1 MKEFLHRIKLTRR
14 RKQAIIILSDL
25 ACILLSAMLA
35 AWMVAYYVQTNF
47 FAYGFIALAYFLA
60 YTALSFYHHNFSGIV
75 RFFNIRDARSLIL
88 TNLFA
93 SGVSFILGN
102 LVLRAVS
109 NRYIFLLTVFAVGLM
124 ILSRI
129 LWKTYID
136 WKNLVNA
143 GRQEDAPRLLLVGA
157 GEGANIFIENFAKH
171 PDRFSIIGLV
181 DDDPNKQST
190 YLRGVPILGV
200 IDDLPKIIP
209 SRRIE
214 TITITAPSLSSDKV
228 EQVLRYGNE
237 YGASVN
243 QMPEAER
250 VLSGEYKMQM
260 KEIDIADLLGRKEIR
275 LDDQPVIDAIGGK
288 VIMVTGGGGSIG
300 SEICR
305 QVLKFGPSK
314 LYFVGHGENS
324 IYQLDQELSQM
335 NLSHIQTIP
344 VIADIQDKEHMVEIM
359 NLYQPDIVYHAAA
372 HKHVPMMEY
381 NPTEAVRNN
390 VYGTY
395 NVAYAASKA
404 GVERFVMISTDKAN
418 NPPNI
423 MGATKRIAEMI
434 VTGMDKES
442 KTTFSAVRFGN
453 VLGSRGSVIP
463 LFKKQIAA
471 GGPITVTHPEMRR
484 YFMTIPEASRLVIQA
499 SALAEGGEL
508 FILNMGK
515 EVYIKDLARKMIALS
530 GYREEEIPIVY
541 TGIRPGEKLYETLI
555 MEDEVTDKKIDENIF
570 VGKVKN
576 KSLEEI
582 KTFVEGL
589 DLSGKDNRLTDK
601 VTEFVHRDAKD
612 SADN

>member
-1 MKEFLHRIKLTRR
+1 
-14 RKQAIIILSDL
+14 
-25 ACILLSAMLA
+25 
-35 AWMVAYYVQTNF
+35 
-47 FAYGFIALAYFLA
+47 
-60 YTALSFYHHNFSGIV
+60 
-75 RFFNIRDARSLIL
+75 
-88 TNLFA
+88 
-93 SGVSFILGN
+93 
-102 LVLRAVS
+102 
-109 NRYIFLLTVFAVGLM
+109 M

-143 GRQEDAPRLLLVGA
+143 GRQEDVPRLLLVGA

-190 YLRGVPILGV
+190 YLRGVPVLGA

-209 SRRIE
+209 NRRIE
-214 TITITAPSLSSDKV
+214 TITITAPSLSSEKV

-237 YGASVN
+237 HGASVN

-555 MEDEVTDKKIDENIF
+555 MDDEVTDKKIDENIF

-601 VTEFVHRDAKD
+601 VTEFVHRDAKE
-612 SADN
+612 SAENESVI

>member
-47 FAYGFIALAYFLA
+47 FTYGFIALAYFLA
-60 YTALSFYHHNFSGIV
+60 YAALSFYHHNFSGIV

-124 ILSRI
+124 ILCRI

-190 YLRGVPILGV
+190 YLRGVPVLGV

-209 SRRIE
+209 NRRIE

-228 EQVLRYGNE
+228 EQVLKYGNE

-260 KEIDIADLLGRKEIR
+260 KEIDIADLLGRKEIH

-442 KTTFSAVRFGN
+442 KTIFSAVRFGN

-471 GGPITVTHPEMRR
+471 GGPVTVTHPDMRR

-555 MEDEVTDKKIDENIF
+555 MDDEVTDKKIDENIF

>member
-60 YTALSFYHHNFSGIV
+60 YAALSFYHHNFSGIV

-88 TNLFA
+88 TNLVA

-124 ILSRI
+124 ILCRI

-190 YLRGVPILGV
+190 YLRGVPVLGV

-209 SRRIE
+209 NRRIE

-228 EQVLRYGNE
+228 EQVLKYGNE

-344 VIADIQDKEHMVEIM
+344 VIADIQDKDHMVEIM

>member
-60 YTALSFYHHNFSGIV
+60 YAALSFYHHNFSGIV

-88 TNLFA
+88 TNLVA

-102 LVLRAVS
+102 VVLRAVS

-124 ILSRI
+124 ILCRI
-129 LWKTYID
+129 MWKTYID

-190 YLRGVPILGV
+190 YLRGVPVLGA

-214 TITITAPSLSSDKV
+214 TITIAAPSLSSEKV

-260 KEIDIADLLGRKEIR
+260 KEIDIADLLGRKEIH

-555 MEDEVTDKKIDENIF
+555 MDDEVTDKKIDENIF

-601 VTEFVHRDAKD
+601 VTEFVHRDAKE